1 MKCFKLSTGPG
12 NPCSCVGMEANGST
26 AVADMRSAA
35 EATNGLALDGLTVFN
50 HVTLRPFP
58 SPSGDECES
67 T

>member
-50 HVTLRPFP
+50 HVTLRPLP
-58 SPSGDECES
+58 SPSGDACES